1 MSKRRQARRAAVQLL
16 YQAEIWGGPA
26 LPLEDVNSC
35 LESWERDSSPDDGM
49 RTFVIEAVY
58 GVSERVDELDGMIAE
73 YAQYW
78 TIDRMPVIDKNILR
92 LALRELLYCSDIPWQ
107 VSINEAVELAKRYST
122 PECAS
127 FVNGVLSAVQADRP
141 SGESNEERDD

>member
-58 GVSERVDELDGMIAE
+58 GVSERVDELDGMIADTPRPDHRP
-73 YAQYW
+73 YA
-78 TIDRMPVIDKNILR
+78 R
-92 LALRELLYCSDIPWQ
+92 
-107 VSINEAVELAKRYST
+107 ST
-122 PECAS
+122 RTFFGSPCAS
-127 FVNGVLSAVQADRP
+127 CSIARTSRGRCPSTRRLNWQALLDARMCEFRERCCRPQADAI
-141 SGESNEERDD
+141 G

>member
-1 MSKRRQARRAAVQLL
+1 MQLL

-35 LESWERDSSPDDGM
+35 LESWERDSSPDDEM
-49 RTFVIEAVY
+49 RTFVIEAVH
-58 GVSERVDELDGMIAE
+58 GVSERVGELDAKIAE
-73 YAQYW
+73 YAQDW

-127 FVNGVLSAVQADRP
+127 FVNGVLSAVQLGRGPGQSDQ
-141 SGESNEERDD
+141 ERDD